1 MRLATLFCAL
11 ALAGCATAP
20 SAPTVLVLPGV
31 QKSSAQFNDDQ
42 ARCQQ
47 QANAQVAPS
56 VDAVNNQA
64 AGSAVIGTLL
74 GAAVGAL
81 FGSPYY
87 TSSAAAWGA
96 GAGLMVG
103 SSVGAGGAQAAQ
115 YNLQQRYDVAFAQCM
130 VALGNQL
137 PGQAGYRR
145 VPRSVPPP
153 PNARPPSYPPLN
165 TPPPLGAAAPTG

>member
-1 MRLATLFCAL
+1 MRPATLCCTL
-11 ALAGCATAP
+11 ALAGCATVP
-20 SAPTVLVLPGV
+20 SAPTVLVLPGA
-31 QKSSAQFNDDQ
+31 QKSSAQFHDEQ
-42 ARCQQ
+42 THCQQ

-64 AGSAVIGTLL
+64 TGSAVVGTLL

-87 TSSAAAWGA
+87 TSASAAWGA

-103 SSVGAGGAQAAQ
+103 SSVGAGGSQAAQ
-115 YNLQQRYDVAFAQCM
+115 YNLQQRYEVAFAQCM

-137 PGQAGYRR
+137 PGQADYRR
-145 VPRSVPPP
+145 VPRSVPP

-165 TPPPLGAAAPTG
+165 TPPPLGVAPSTG